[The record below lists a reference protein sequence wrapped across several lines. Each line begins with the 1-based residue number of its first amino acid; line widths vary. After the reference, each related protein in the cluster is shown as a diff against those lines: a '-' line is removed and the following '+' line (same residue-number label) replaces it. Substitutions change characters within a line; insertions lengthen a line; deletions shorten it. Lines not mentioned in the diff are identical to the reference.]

1 MPHNVSPLLANV
13 AQHPLL
19 VAQGAEELFQS
30 CVESVIANDNWP
42 QMSDESTK
50 MSDSDED
57 FWPTTENDWR
67 AYYRPYN
74 VKDGTLQIPV
84 MGVLL
89 NRFPFQLGRW
99 ATGYKYIEMA
109 LKRGLADD
117 NVKRIAF
124 IIDSPGGEVAGCFE
138 LGDKI
143 YEARGEKPMWAF
155 AADHAYSAAFV
166 IFSSV
171 EGGSVTRSGG
181 VGSVGVVTAHVE
193 YSEALAKAGIK
204 LTFIYAGKHKVDG
217 NSYEKLPEAVKT
229 RIQKRI
235 NKIYGVF
242 TSTVARNRGMD
253 EAAVKATEA
262 LTYDAQ
268 EALDVG
274 FADRIGSLEDEMAI
288 FVTEAST
295 EESDMANDN
304 KVETVSMAEHNA
316 AVASAKAEGLKEGAT
331 AASTR
336 ITGILACDNAKTRP
350 KAALS
355 FALNTDMTVEAANT
369 VLADLAEEK
378 PQAAATTTDDKGDN
392 NGKPKATSPFE
403 QHMNTTD
410 QPNVGADADTGNK
423 GGKSTDDE
431 LSASILSDFAGAT
444 GISPKKDKA
453 A

>member
-1 MPHNVSPLLANV
+1 MPHNVAPLLASVTQN
-13 AQHPLL
+13 PLL
-19 VAQGAEELFQS
+19 VANGAEELFQS
-30 CVESVIANDNWP
+30 CVQHVIANDNWP
-42 QMSDESTK
+42 QMSDATVSLSE
-50 MSDSDED
+50 DDAD

-74 VKDGTLQIPV
+74 VSKDGTLQIPV

-124 IIDSPGGEVAGCFE
+124 VIDSPGGEVAGCFE
-138 LGDKI
+138 CGDKI
-143 YEARGEKPMWAF
+143 YEARGTKPIRAF
-155 AADHAYSAAFV
+155 AADHAYSAAYV
-166 IFSSV
+166 IFSSCD
-171 EGGSVTRSGG
+171 EGSVTRSGG
-181 VGSVGVVTAHVE
+181 VGSVGVVTAHVD
-193 YSEALAKAGIK
+193 YSDALKQAGIK
-204 LTFIYAGKHKVDG
+204 ITFIHAGKHKVDG
-217 NSYEKLPEAVKT
+217 NSYEKLPEAVKS
-229 RIQKRI
+229 RIEKRI

-242 TSTVARNRGMD
+242 TSTVARNRDMD
-253 EAAVKATEA
+253 EQAVKDTEA

-268 EALDVG
+268 ESLDIG
-274 FADRIGSLEDEMAI
+274 FADKIGALEDELAI
-288 FVTEAST
+288 FATEANT

-316 AVASAKAEGLKEGAT
+316 AVASAKADGLKEGAT

-336 ITGILACDNAKTRP
+336 IKGILACDNAKNRP

-355 FALNTDMTVEAANT
+355 FALNTDMTVEAAST

-378 PQAAATTTDDKGDN
+378 AEASTPAPKVEDKGGKDKAQDN
-392 NGKPKATSPFE
+392 PFTT
-403 QHMNTTD
+403 HMNNTD
-410 QPNVGADADTGNK
+410 QPNVGADATNGS
-423 GGKSTDDE
+423 GTDDKSDDS
-431 LSASILSDFAGAT
+431 LSASILADFAGAT
-444 GISPKKDKA
+444 GRKGEKA